1 LFVCGNVLLLFLTF
15 SAPKK
20 LKIIHTTVNAM
31 KKVGFKGTEPCVAK
45 NKEEKM
51 RNIAR
56 RKKQRGGG
64 LLLCETA
71 VLEHGTLFLLFRRT
85 WLFVGLFPQSKERQT
100 SWRHYCARE
109 WT

>member
-1 LFVCGNVLLLFLTF
+1 
-15 SAPKK
+15 
-20 LKIIHTTVNAM
+20 M

-64 LLLCETA
+64 CCFVKLPYLNMAHFFFCLGGHGSLL
-71 VLEHGTLFLLFRRT
+71 VYFHNQRKDKQVGGTI
-85 WLFVGLFPQSKERQT
+85 
-100 SWRHYCARE
+100 ARGNGHKHSN
-109 WT
+109 